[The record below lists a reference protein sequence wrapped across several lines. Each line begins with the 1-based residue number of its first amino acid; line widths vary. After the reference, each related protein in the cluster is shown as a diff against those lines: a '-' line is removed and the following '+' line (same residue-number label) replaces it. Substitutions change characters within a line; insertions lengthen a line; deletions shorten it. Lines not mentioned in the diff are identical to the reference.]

1 MLARTTQT
9 LDPILA
15 SAGIQA
21 NYERRLTTI
30 IDRMAKD
37 VLRTLSAEYRANEPE
52 MVIYAQDASPARIL
66 SRAVDRLSRKWSGQI
81 ADLAPKLADYF
92 ASAVKDRCDRQ
103 LKQNLAK
110 AGITVKFKMTAAMND
125 AYQATLAENVG
136 LIKSIPERYFAQVRT
151 LTMQSVARGR
161 DLHHLAAGL
170 EKQLGVTK
178 RRAALISRDQNNKAT
193 ATLRSTR
200 ELELGCTEGEWRHS
214 GGGREPRPPHVAF
227 SRHRFSLTKGHDF
240 NDGFGPV
247 LPGQAIQ
254 CRCTWRTVIPGL

>member
-9 LDPILA
+9 LDPIRA

-37 VLRTLSAEYRANEPE
+37 VLQTLSAEYTANEPE
-52 MVIYAQDASPARIL
+52 MVIYAQDASPAHIL

-161 DLHHLAAGL
+161 DLHHLASGL

-178 RRAALISRDQNNKAT
+178 RRAALISRDQNSKAT
-193 ATLRSTR
+193 AVLTR
-200 ELELGCTEGEWRHS
+200 TRYLEMGITEAIWLHS
-214 GGGREPRPPHVAF
+214 AGGKVPRPYHVRA
-227 SRHRFSLTKGHDF
+227 SGTRYKLATGLDMG
-240 NDGFGPV
+240 DGEGPV
-247 LPGQAIQ
+247 HPGELIS
-254 CRCTWRTVIPGL
+254 CRCVPKPVIAGL

>member
-9 LDPILA
+9 LDPIRA

-37 VLRTLSAEYRANEPE
+37 VLRALSAEYRANEPE

-81 ADLAPKLADYF
+81 ADIAPKLADYF

-103 LKQNLAK
+103 LKQNFAK

-161 DLHHLAAGL
+161 DLHHLASGL

-178 RRAALISRDQNNKAT
+178 RRAAFIARSQNNMAT
-193 ATLRSTR
+193 GTLRSAR
-200 ELELGCTEGEWRHS
+200 EIELGCTEGDWLHS
-214 GGGREPRPPHVAF
+214 AGGREPRPAHVAF
-227 SRHRFSLTKGHDF
+227 SGKRFSLTKGHDF
-240 NDGFGPV
+240 DDGFGAI
-247 LPGQAIQ
+247 LPGGVPN